1 MDTATDKQNFVDEI
15 VDIEIFTAEGR
26 KVPDYCKGYLI
37 RINEQKHIVEESA
50 VTREEVVRI
59 AKFDSVENACVRV
72 YIHGSRPRVLQPG
85 EEVDLTLPGVEHF
98 QVDKECI
105 VKVKVNATTFELAV
119 PTTGKEIKQAAI
131 EAGAKVGLDFSLFL
145 ELKDG
150 PPDQIDDDEL
160 VFVDEGACFVALAGD
175 DNS

>member
-1 MDTATDKQNFVDEI
+1 MDTAIDKQNFADEI

-37 RINEQKHIVEESA
+37 RINEQKHIVEKPT

-59 AKFDSVENACVRV
+59 AKFDPSEDACVRV

-85 EEVDLTLPGVEHF
+85 EEVDLTSGIQHF

-105 VKVKVNATTFELAV
+105 VKVKVNTTTFELAV

-131 EAGAKVGLDFSLFL
+131 EAGAKIELDFSLFL
-145 ELKDG
+145 ESKDE

>member
-1 MDTATDKQNFVDEI
+1 MNTAIDKQNSVDEI

-26 KVPDYCKGYLI
+26 KVPDHCKGYLI
-37 RINEQKHIVEESA
+37 GVNGQKYIVEKST
-50 VTREEVVRI
+50 VTREEVVLI
-59 AKFDSVENACVRV
+59 AKFDPAEDICVRV

-85 EEVDLTLPGVEHF
+85 EELDLTLPGIEHF

-105 VKVKVNATTFELAV
+105 VKVKVNATTFEIAV
-119 PTTGKEIKQAAI
+119 PTTGKQVKQAAI
-131 EAGAKVGLDFSLFL
+131 EAGAKIELDFVLYL

-150 PPDQIDDDEL
+150 PPDQIDDDEV
-160 VFVDEGACFVALAGD
+160 VFLDEGACFNAVSGD